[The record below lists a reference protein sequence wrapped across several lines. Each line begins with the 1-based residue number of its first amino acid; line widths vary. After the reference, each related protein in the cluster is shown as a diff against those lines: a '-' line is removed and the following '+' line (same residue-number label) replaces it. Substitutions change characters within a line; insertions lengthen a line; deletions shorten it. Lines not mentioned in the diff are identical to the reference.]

1 MNAPDG
7 IVKRDGTPVMILA
20 EGSILS
26 RGYKVNWQ
34 SADERY
40 ITYRAVKDGQFYL
53 VKEVNSSDREAV
65 KTLEHEQFVLEQF
78 SHPGIQQSI
87 ERFKENGWQYL
98 VLEYIG
104 GTGLDRIVSPN
115 SLVFMGENLLFNWAE
130 QLYDLFAY
138 LQLEKSD
145 GIYGDTLV
153 KKVVRSPR
161 NIVRDREGKIH
172 LIDIGISS
180 SRIDEKASMAEKSLL
195 QPLAAPEFYEGRE
208 TDERS
213 DVFTLGAIF
222 YYLLSNGQGRNIN
235 TGRYLPIGNINRNI
249 SPQLEALIMKS
260 LQEDPDDRFPSIEA
274 MKVKHH
280 LINSMTSTEERNA
293 GIRKKLHPLRFA
305 IPAACTALT
314 IVLVFI
320 AISARK
326 PAERATRQSG
336 AVTVAGVPSLQA
348 PADSQSMAT
357 TSLVSTDPMLYT
369 SQHHDPGQAVPSTAP
384 SPPLAMATS
393 PSPAHSVPL
402 PSQQNTAPPML
413 SSSYYPK
420 GAPQTAER
428 HGATPSEIPPQRVE
442 TVKNEAHTKEEKLAL
457 LLKMNANDLEPAKE
471 TYISSENDYSISV
484 PSGYYLVKKKGK
496 NNALF
501 AAFDDRNEE
510 SSLRMILITTSF
522 VPDMKVEAAIASYKL
537 SLMTS
542 GAALI
547 DEKQINTKGGE
558 SLLYQAYSF
567 TYVFGPPPQFNVDQ
581 REYIHQD
588 LNFAHPRT
596 GKAYRMKFCAPK
608 DSFSMYDHNEFE
620 STLRSLH
627 FTISGE

>member
-1 MNAPDG
+1 M
-7 IVKRDGTPVMILA
+7 TILS
-20 EGSILS
+20 EGAMLS
-26 RGYKVNWQ
+26 RGYKLNWQ
-34 SADERY
+34 SADERC

-65 KTLEHEQFVLEQF
+65 KTLDHEQFVLEQF

-305 IPAACTALT
+305 IPAACTALA

-326 PAERATRQSG
+326 PAERAIKQSG
-336 AVTVAGVPSLQA
+336 AATVAGMPSLQM
-348 PADSQSMAT
+348 PAGSQSITAPPLA
-357 TSLVSTDPMLYT
+357 SNDPMLYPDQHRDPLQTMPSAAPSAPSSAAT
-369 SQHHDPGQAVPSTAP
+369 SPSRAYSDPPPSQQNPELLPLHSSSYPTGAPQTMTGKSTAP
-384 SPPLAMATS
+384 S
-393 PSPAHSVPL
+393 
-402 PSQQNTAPPML
+402 
-413 SSSYYPK
+413 
-420 GAPQTAER
+420 E
-428 HGATPSEIPPQRVE
+428 TPEQHVE
-442 TVKNEAHTKEEKLAL
+442 TATKEAQTKEEKLAF
-457 LLKMNANDLEPAKE
+457 LLKMNVNDIEPVKAA
-471 TYISSENDYSISV
+471 YFSPENDYSISM
-484 PSGYYLVKKKGK
+484 PSGYYMIKRQGK
-496 NNALF
+496 NNAF
-501 AAFDDRNEE
+501 FVNFDEKNEE
-510 SSLRMILITTSF
+510 SSLRMIQILTAPF
-522 VPDMKVEAAIASYKL
+522 PDVAQESAIAGYKITLL
-537 SLMTS
+537 SS
-542 GAALI
+542 GASILE
-547 DEKQINTKGGE
+547 EKQVNTKGRNDP
-558 SLLYQAYSF
+558 SYYTAYAF
-567 TYVFGPPPQFNVDQ
+567 TYLFGPPSQFKVENNDF
-581 REYIHQD
+581 EHKDYY
-588 LNFAHPRT
+588 FAHPRT
-596 GKAYRMKFCAPK
+596 QKAYRVKFCAPK
-608 DSFSMYDHNEFE
+608 ENFSSYDRNEFE
-620 STLRSLH
+620 EALRSLH
-627 FTISGE
+627 FTISNE